1 MIGTIRKHSSW
12 LWWIIAGLTIVSFVV
27 FMGSGPARNGNGR
40 VSGSGYGTLYG
51 KEISAAAFAES
62 QRGFYIY
69 YWLRSG
75 DWPGKNASFKREDI
89 ERETYIR
96 LMLTQKAK
104 SLGIHVGD
112 DAVKNAALELLRT
125 LGRNGQSVPM
135 DQFLS
140 KVLQPEGL
148 NVVDLQNFLR
158 DDLIIQQLVHT
169 LGLSG
174 SLVTPQEA
182 GQLYD
187 HDNQEVSAQA
197 VFFSLTNYL
206 SQVALSP
213 AAVAQFYTNNMAAY
227 REPDRVQVSYVT
239 FELTNFLA
247 QSKTEW
253 AKTNLEENVEA
264 YYRQNAATE
273 FADAKTPEEAKGK
286 IREELIRRRAFALAG
301 QQAKDLSGALAA
313 QDTVKPGSLAALAK
327 TKGLAVRTTA
337 PFSAQAGPDEIT
349 SSGGF
354 TKAAFKLSSEDP
366 LSGPVAGAEC
376 VYVLELAA
384 QLPSNIPPLEQ
395 IRSRVTVNY
404 QQYQAA
410 VLARNAGTMFA
421 TNAAAQLL
429 AGKTFAQVA
438 VAAGHPP
445 VTLSPYSLSSSEV
458 PEAGDR
464 AQIGQLKQVAFATP
478 AGKLSSF
485 VPTADGGFVL
495 FVKSLLP
502 VDPAK
507 KKTDLTD
514 FTSQVRRARQNEAF
528 NLWLQAEAGR
538 ELRSTPVYSQ
548 LTGAKVPA
556 K

>member
-1 MIGTIRKHSSW
+1 MGRDDVQQCRFEFAVDGVPVDMLGAFPGAAAEADDSLRVADQIDRKGNEFAS
-12 LWWIIAGLTIVSFVV
+12 VV
-27 FMGSGPARNGNGR
+27 ERRDQTVAPMLNVFGGGR
-40 VSGSGYGTLYG
+40 V
-51 KEISAAAFAES
+51 I
-62 QRGFYIY
+62 
-69 YWLRSG
+69 
-75 DWPGKNASFKREDI
+75 
-89 ERETYIR
+89 
-96 LMLTQKAK
+96 
-104 SLGIHVGD
+104 VGD
-112 DAVKNAALELLRT
+112 DRKSARHRFDSDIA
-125 LGRNGQSVPM
+125 
-135 DQFLS
+135 
-140 KVLQPEGL
+140 EG
-148 NVVDLQNFLR
+148 FR
-158 DDLIIQQLVHT
+158 
-169 LGLSG
+169 
-174 SLVTPQEA
+174 
-182 GQLYD
+182 
-187 HDNQEVSAQA
+187 
-197 VFFSLTNYL
+197 
-206 SQVALSP
+206 
-213 AAVAQFYTNNMAAY
+213 
-227 REPDRVQVSYVT
+227 
-239 FELTNFLA
+239 
-247 QSKTEW
+247 
-253 AKTNLEENVEA
+253 
-264 YYRQNAATE
+264 
-273 FADAKTPEEAKGK
+273 
-286 IREELIRRRAFALAG
+286 
-301 QQAKDLSGALAA
+301 GARK
-313 QDTVKPGSLAALAK
+313 Q
-327 TKGLAVRTTA
+327 
-337 PFSAQAGPDEIT
+337 
-349 SSGGF
+349 
-354 TKAAFKLSSEDP
+354 
-366 LSGPVAGAEC
+366 
-376 VYVLELAA
+376 
-384 QLPSNIPPLEQ
+384 EQ

-445 VTLSPYSLSSSEV
+445 VTLSPFSLSSSEV